1 MPTLESVIA
10 ELPTAQVRAEDLGIL
25 NVLVA
30 SGLSKSQSEARRTVS
45 EGGAYVNNE
54 KVEGIDS
61 VLSESDFLH
70 GRYAI
75 VRRGKKNMAVVE
87 LSK

>member
-1 MPTLESVIA
+1 MIA
-10 ELPTAQVRAEDLGIL
+10 ELPTAKVEADNLGIL

-30 SGLSKSQSEARRTVS
+30 SGLSKSLSEARRTVN

-54 KVEGIDS
+54 KVAGIDTE
-61 VLSESDFLH
+61 LAEADFLH

-75 VRRGKKNMAVVE
+75 LRRGKKNMAVVE
-87 LSK
+87 LAK